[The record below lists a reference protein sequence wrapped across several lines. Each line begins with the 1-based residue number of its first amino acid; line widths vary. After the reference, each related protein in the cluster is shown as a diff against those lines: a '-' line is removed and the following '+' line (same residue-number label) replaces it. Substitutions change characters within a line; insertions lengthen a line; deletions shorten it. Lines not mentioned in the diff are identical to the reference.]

1 MAAPASA
8 SVPALDPASA
18 PSLAKPLDASAQDFI
33 VLKNLHK
40 RFGRQEILRGIDL
53 TLKHGET
60 MCLIGPSGEGKTV
73 TMKHVIGLIR
83 PDQGDVFVDGMN
95 VTKLKERQMAPIRQ
109 KVSMLFQGAALFDRM
124 TVEENVAFPL
134 IESGVRD
141 KAEVKKRV
149 HDALEAVD
157 LAEHKEKYP
166 TALSGGMRKRTG
178 IARAIICRNEC
189 ILYDEP
195 NSGLDPIGSDI
206 IDQMILRM
214 QRRYGVTSIIVTH
227 DMRSVFKI
235 ANRVAML
242 YQGKI
247 LFLGTPDELRD
258 SPNEI
263 VQNFIHGRSDVTC

>member
-1 MAAPASA
+1 MAASDTSPAVSDEA
-8 SVPALDPASA
+8 
-18 PSLAKPLDASAQDFI
+18 DAFI
-33 VLKNLHK
+33 KLRDVHK
-40 RFGRQEILRGIDL
+40 RFGRQEILCGIDL

-60 MCLIGPSGEGKTV
+60 LCIIGPSGEGKTV
-73 TMKHVIGLIR
+73 TMKHIIGLIR
-83 PDQGDVFVDGMN
+83 PDSGDVFVAGMHVN
-95 VTKLKERQMAPIRQ
+95 KLKEREMAPIRQ

-134 IESGVRD
+134 IESGLRD
-141 KAEVKKRV
+141 KAEVKRRV
-149 HDALEAVD
+149 LEALEAVD
-157 LAEHKEKYP
+157 LAEHLDKYP

-214 QRRYGVTSIIVTH
+214 QKRFGVTSIIVTH
-227 DMRSVFKI
+227 DMRSIFKI

-242 YQGKI
+242 YRGKI
-247 LFLGTPDELRD
+247 HFLGTPEELSA
-258 SPNEI
+258 SPDPI
-263 VQNFIHGRSDVTC
+263 VQNFINGRSDVTC

>member
-1 MAAPASA
+1 MA
-8 SVPALDPASA
+8 ASA
-18 PSLAKPLDASAQDFI
+18 PSTAPAPIEPDSSAPPFI
-33 VLKNLHK
+33 ELRGLHK
-40 RFGRQEILRGIDL
+40 RFGKQEILAGIDL
-53 TLKHGET
+53 TLRHGET
-60 MCLIGPSGEGKTV
+60 LCLIGPSGEGKTV
-73 TMKHVIGLIR
+73 TMKHIIGLIR
-83 PDQGDVFVDGMN
+83 PDSGDVFVDGMHVN
-95 VTKLKERQMAPIRQ
+95 KLKEREMAPIRQ

-141 KAEVKKRV
+141 KAEISKRV

-157 LAEHKEKYP
+157 LADHKQKYP

-242 YQGKI
+242 YRGKI
-247 LFLGTPDELRD
+247 HFLGTPDELRE
-258 SPNEI
+258 SPDQL
-263 VQNFIHGRSDVTC
+263 VQDFINGRSDVTG